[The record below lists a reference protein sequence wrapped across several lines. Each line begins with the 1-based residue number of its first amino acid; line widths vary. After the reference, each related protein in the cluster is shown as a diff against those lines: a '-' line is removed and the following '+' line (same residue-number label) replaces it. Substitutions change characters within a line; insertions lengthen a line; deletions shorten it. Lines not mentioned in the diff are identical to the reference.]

1 MCSISG
7 SHPVSAAHRL
17 HEVLDDVLD
26 ADLSGLGSQ
35 ERARLVAL
43 LVRAQHRVQASVLD
57 AVAAFDSANAAAGSP
72 HRTTRQWLQH
82 QTRLSPAAEAQLT
95 RTARALRDHLADTRT
110 TLAAGSISGD
120 HVAAIAD
127 VVSTVGAE
135 NAAKAEPV
143 LLDLARRYEPSVV
156 RRATS
161 ELFAL
166 LDPEGAERALKNAYE
181 KRGLKLSVVG
191 HHGYLNGVFDVE
203 STELLRAALQPLMR
217 PSGAGDRRG
226 ITQLRADAL
235 LDLAQH
241 SLDTAVQP
249 ELGNQRPQL
258 SVVVDAERLKSGRG
272 GVGLPWT
279 GAVVPV
285 AVARRWAC
293 DAEVSG
299 VVASV
304 LPPPRAIPLMLGSS
318 PDLPQ
323 ITGGWLPLD
332 VGRASRLATTGQVK
346 ALRVRDGGCVHP
358 GCPRTAA
365 YCHAHHVTH
374 WADGGGTDLSNLVLL
389 CRHHHRSLH
398 DGVWR
403 LRADPDRP
411 GRFMA
416 STPAGWTA
424 AQTAA
429 DRSPPMRQRPPTL
442 ATVSRE

>member
-1 MCSISG
+1 MAPASDQAVASG
-7 SHPVSAAHRL
+7 GSTAHPGRRERCATTWPTRVRHWPPARSAATTWLRSPMWCRPSGPRTQPRL
-17 HEVLDDVLD
+17 SRCFSIWLD
-26 ADLSGLGSQ
+26 ATSRRSCDG
-35 ERARLVAL
+35 
-43 LVRAQHRVQASVLD
+43 QHPSC
-57 AVAAFDSANAAAGSP
+57 SHS
-72 HRTTRQWLQH
+72 
-82 QTRLSPAAEAQLT
+82 
-95 RTARALRDHLADTRT
+95 
-110 TLAAGSISGD
+110 
-120 HVAAIAD
+120 
-127 VVSTVGAE
+127 STQQ
-135 NAAKAEPV
+135 
-143 LLDLARRYEPSVV
+143 
-156 RRATS
+156 
-161 ELFAL
+161 
-166 LDPEGAERALKNAYE
+166 GAERALKNAYE

-191 HHGYLNGVFDVE
+191 HHGYLKGVFDVE

-279 GAVVPV
+279 GAVVPA

-293 DAEVSG
+293 DAEISG